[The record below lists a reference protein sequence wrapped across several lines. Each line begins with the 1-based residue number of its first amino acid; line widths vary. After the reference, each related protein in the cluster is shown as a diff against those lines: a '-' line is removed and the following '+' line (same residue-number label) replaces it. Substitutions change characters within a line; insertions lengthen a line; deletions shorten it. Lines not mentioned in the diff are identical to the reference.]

1 MTLNYDATKR
11 EFVGAVRFADGDREV
26 RIPVAQLEQAMIAVP
41 KVWFR
46 QSAIEE
52 ARDQRNLQRLRD
64 LDNQAYS
71 LEGVQ
76 ELTVDV
82 LTGWLRE
89 RRDFAVRLASR
100 VTESVTPAGAVT
112 PEGV

>member
-1 MTLNYDATKR
+1 VTLNYDATKR

-26 RIPVAQLEQAMIAVP
+26 RIPLAQLEQAMMAVP

-52 ARDQRNLQRLRD
+52 AREQRNLQRLRD

-71 LEGVQ
+71 LEGVD

-82 LTGWLRE
+82 LTAWLRD
-89 RRDFAVRLASR
+89 RRDFAVKLASR
-100 VTESVTPAGAVT
+100 VTESVTVKQPVT